1 MNANRIFIVIGLCLP
16 LLMQAEVD
24 RNNREVIKQ
33 YALNPRTVYNIPIGN
48 TPTTIT
54 FPGALTSIDGANIGA
69 NAKDKPPVLLSYV
82 AGRYFFSVRAMQPEA
97 RGALNVVYQDQTY
110 AFNFYNHED
119 SIPYRTVRLV
129 QSDDPMAASG
139 LGVNGEAPRRTSP
152 TVLVDLLDRAK
163 SYPLIQRAYPGMLE
177 EEVEFFAPE
186 GLTTEYRD
194 FSATIDEVFRFAH
207 YDTLVFR
214 VSFQNDSEEDIF
226 YQPQMLAVRVGQN
239 LYYPSI
245 ADASGIIPA
254 QADSVAYI
262 AITGQ
267 PNGEPAYLSVHNAF
281 QIVVSRVEDP
291 ARLLIP

>member
-1 MNANRIFIVIGLCLP
+1 MKANRIFILLGLCLP
-16 LLMQAEVD
+16 LLMQAKVE
-24 RNNREVIKQ
+24 RFNREVIKE

-48 TPTTIT
+48 TPTTIS
-54 FPGALTSIDGANIGA
+54 FPGPLTSIDGSNVGS

-82 AGRYFFSVRAMQPEA
+82 AGRYFFSVRAMEPEA

-110 AFNFYNHED
+110 AFNFYHHED
-119 SIPYRTVRLV
+119 AVPYRTVRLV
-129 QSDDPMAASG
+129 QSENPMEASG
-139 LGVNGEAPRRTSP
+139 LGVRGQAPKRTSP

-177 EEVEFFAPE
+177 EEVEYLAPE
-186 GLTTEYRD
+186 GLVTEYQD
-194 FSATIDEVFRFAH
+194 FSATVDEVFKFVN
-207 YDTLVFR
+207 YDTLIFR
-214 VSFQNDSEEDIF
+214 VSFQNNSEEDIF

-254 QADSVAYI
+254 QSDSAVYI

-267 PNGEPAYLSVHNAF
+267 PNGEPAHMSVRNAF
-281 QIVVSRVEDP
+281 QIIVSRVEDP

>member
-1 MNANRIFIVIGLCLP
+1 MKRSRIFITLSLLLP
-16 LLMQAEVD
+16 LITLAEVD
-24 RNNREVIKQ
+24 RYNREVIKE
-33 YALNPRTVYNIPIGN
+33 YALSSRAVYNIPIGN

-54 FPGALTSIDGANIGA
+54 FPGPLTSIDGANVGV

-82 AGRYFFSVRAMQPEA
+82 AGRYFFSVRAMQPHA
-97 RGALNVVYQDQTY
+97 RGALNVVYRGQTY
-110 AFNFYNHED
+110 AFNFYHHED
-119 SIPYRTVRLV
+119 AVPYRTVRLV
-129 QSDDPMAASG
+129 QSDDPLSTLG
-139 LGVNGEAPRRTSP
+139 LGISAAQAKGISP

-177 EEVEFFAPE
+177 EEVDYLAPE
-186 GLTTEYRD
+186 GLSTEYRD
-194 FSATIDEVFRFAH
+194 FSARIDEVFRFVR

-214 VSFQNDSEEDIF
+214 ISLHNTSGEDIF
-226 YQPQMLAVRVGQN
+226 YHPQMLAVRIGEN

-254 QADSVAYI
+254 ESDSVAYI

-281 QIVVSRVEDP
+281 QLVVSRIEDP
-291 ARLLIP
+291 AKLLIP